1 MSLDAD
7 NLKFEQLKD
16 KMDSP
21 IDYLGIHYE
30 SYCNSIYSLSLSQP
44 TEYYAMR
51 NLLLKDLNTELL
63 ENTHATVFNILR
75 YGQLKADGVNYTN
88 KLKPNYPAEL
98 CNQISMSIAESYQVE
113 VKKIIQILLP
123 PDYESLAKSSMSSKT
138 LAQSIDRPT
147 PPAV

>member
-1 MSLDAD
+1 MSLDTD
-7 NLKFEQLKD
+7 NLKLEQLKD

-21 IDYLGIHYE
+21 IDYLGINYE

-51 NLLLKDLNTELL
+51 NLLLKDLNKELL

-75 YGQLKADGVNYTN
+75 YGQLKADGPNYTN
-88 KLKPNYPAEL
+88 SQKPNYPAEL
-98 CNQISMSIAESYQVE
+98 CNMISMSIAKSYQVE

-138 LAQSIDRPT
+138 LAQSIDRPA
-147 PPAV
+147 PPTV

>member
-1 MSLDAD
+1 MSLDSD
-7 NLKFEQLKD
+7 NLKIEQLKD

-21 IDYLGIHYE
+21 IDYLGINYE

-138 LAQSIDRPT
+138 LAQSIDRPPT
-147 PPAV
+147 V

>member
-7 NLKFEQLKD
+7 NLKLEQLKD

-21 IDYLGIHYE
+21 IDYLGINYE

-75 YGQLKADGVNYTN
+75 YGQLKADGPVQSNRR
-88 KLKPNYPAEL
+88 
-98 CNQISMSIAESYQVE
+98 SI
-113 VKKIIQILLP
+113 
-123 PDYESLAKSSMSSKT
+123 
-138 LAQSIDRPT
+138 
-147 PPAV
+147 